1 MKSRINKFPDLK
13 LAKCKDKSSENAIQ
27 GISTF
32 EMKAGTTCYIRKLL
46 DSRYLKLQ
54 YLLDLKYLI

>member
-27 GISTF
+27 GISPF
-32 EMKAGTTCYIRKLL
+32 EMKTGTTYIRKLI
-46 DSRYLKLQ
+46 DRRYLKLQ

>member
-27 GISTF
+27 GISPF
-32 EMKAGTTCYIRKLL
+32 EMKTGTTCHMLYQKIIR
-46 DSRYLKLQ
+46 Q
-54 YLLDLKYLI
+54 QVFEIAIPAGP